1 MVWRSRAE
9 VGLEMPAGRSFARVP
24 ESRREPP
31 LSYPRRGPPWGILA
45 GVPLGGPNPLLTL
58 LLQSHSL
65 AHGPL
70 IVFITKIMHYNA
82 LAHVF
87 LSVARVLLLLHLP
100 RFPFHDS
107 TGWIS
112 GFLGFSE
119 GKPYILWV

>member
-1 MVWRSRAE
+1 MVPRSHAE
-9 VGLEMPAGRSFARVP
+9 GGLEVPAGRSFARVP

-31 LSYPRRGPPWGILA
+31 LTYPSRGPPWGILA
-45 GVPLGGPNPLLTL
+45 GVPPGGPIPLSTL

-70 IVFITKIMHYNA
+70 IVFIANSLYYDA

-107 TGWIS
+107 TG
-112 GFLGFSE
+112 F
-119 GKPYILWV
+119 